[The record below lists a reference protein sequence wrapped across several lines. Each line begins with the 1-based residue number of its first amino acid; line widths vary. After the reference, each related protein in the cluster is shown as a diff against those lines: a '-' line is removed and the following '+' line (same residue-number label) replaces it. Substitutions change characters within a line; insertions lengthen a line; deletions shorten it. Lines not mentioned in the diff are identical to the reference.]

1 MTNGFTGL
9 LDSRTKYELRHNR
22 FSWQMSVGSVKT
34 RLKTMRRLFF
44 MFEMNHVESLETHQE
59 L

>member
-34 RLKTMRRLFF
+34 GLKTMRRLFL
-44 MFEMNHVESLETHQE
+44 MFVMNHVESLETHQE